1 MTASEVVRWLAGQ
14 VTLRDI
20 AIVEPDIEE
29 VVTRLYRDRD
39 PGDGPPAGQECSI
52 TSTRVVP
59 GASASYRCGT
69 SPGNRA

>member
-29 VVTRLYRDRD
+29 VVTRLYRA
-39 PGDGPPAGQECSI
+39 PSAV
-52 TSTRVVP
+52 T
-59 GASASYRCGT
+59 GA
-69 SPGNRA
+69 P